1 MDSICLEEDQMNNLS
16 KFMIR
21 QQSLKFLKI
30 QHLAGTLNY
39 KNADNWSRA
48 CIVKEYPIKI
58 PDKSLADFFNSLGRC
73 AKVSLEVI
81 SLFNFQIDS

>member
-1 MDSICLEEDQMNNLS
+1 MNNLS

-21 QQSLKFLKI
+21 QKSLKFLKI
-30 QHLAGTLNY
+30 QHLVGTLNY
-39 KNADNWSRA
+39 TDFNRDYK
-48 CIVKEYPIKI
+48 KETPSKI

-81 SLFNFQIDS
+81 SLFNFEIDS